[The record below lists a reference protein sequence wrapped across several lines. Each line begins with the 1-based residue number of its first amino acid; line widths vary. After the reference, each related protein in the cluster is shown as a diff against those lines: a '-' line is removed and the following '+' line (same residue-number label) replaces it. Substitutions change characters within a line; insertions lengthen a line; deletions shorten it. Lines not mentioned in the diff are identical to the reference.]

1 MKRLTTKL
9 KMLILIVPLVMA
21 MGSCGNKYK
30 GFAYVKGGSFLMGS
44 PPSEADRLDNEAQ
57 HRVTVHSFYMGQYEV
72 TQAEYET
79 VLGHNPSEFK
89 GGNLPVENVSWY
101 EAVEYCN
108 KLSLKEGLKP
118 AYSGSGNDIVC
129 NFKASGYRLPTEAE
143 WEYAAKGGNKDTMTY
158 EYSGSNNADAVA
170 WYYSNSGERTHDVG
184 TKAPNSLGLYDMS
197 GNVWEWCW
205 DWYGDYSMVEQTDPA
220 GAASGSYRVLHGGG
234 WDDLTLY
241 LRSAYRGNLTPTFR
255 GNDLGFRVVRP

>member
-9 KMLILIVPLVMA
+9 TMLILIVPLVMM

-30 GFAYVKGGSFLMGS
+30 GFVHVKGGSFLMGS
-44 PPSEADRLDNEAQ
+44 PPEADSEDDEAQ
-57 HRVTVHSFYMGQYEV
+57 HRVTVHGFYMGQYEV

-79 VLGHNPSEFK
+79 VIGHNPSYFK
-89 GGNLPVENVSWY
+89 GSNLPVENVSWY

-143 WEYAAKGGNKDTMTY
+143 WEYAAKGGNEDTMTY

-205 DWYGDYSMVEQTDPA
+205 DWYGDYSMVEQTDPS
-220 GAASGSYRVLHGGG
+220 GAASGSARVVRGGG
-234 WDDLTLY
+234 WRDGASL
-241 LRSAYRGNLTPTFR
+241 LRSAQRDDGLPAHHYIRI
-255 GNDLGFRVVRP
+255 GFRVVRP